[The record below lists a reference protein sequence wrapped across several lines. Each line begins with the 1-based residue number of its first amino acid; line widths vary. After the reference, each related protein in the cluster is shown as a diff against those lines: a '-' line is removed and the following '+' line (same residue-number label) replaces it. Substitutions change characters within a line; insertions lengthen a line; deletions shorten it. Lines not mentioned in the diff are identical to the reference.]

1 MHKIT
6 PLVDWKDF
14 LVDAVGQNGWEGSKR
29 DISYVKNIIAHL
41 GNALLKKHSTSTS
54 VHDIETVIV

>member
-14 LVDAVGQNGWEGSKR
+14 LGHAVGENGWEGYKR
-29 DISYVKNIIAHL
+29 DISYLKNTIAHL
-41 GNALLKKHSTSTS
+41 GDVLLKKHSNSTS
-54 VHDIETVIV
+54 VHDMD